1 MTCDPRIKLHLV
13 IYFIRNTLHLQKK
26 KKTKNRKEGNKA
38 EYKSKLE
45 NIFRATIISQVKLWL
60 QNTNLFKSFINWIF
74 FQCSNSDRYSLFCT
88 LFLQV

>member
-1 MTCDPRIKLHLV
+1 MTCDPRTKLHLV
-13 IYFIRNTLHLQKK
+13 IYFIRNTRHLPKK
-26 KKTKNRKEGNKA
+26 KKTTRKEGKKE

-60 QNTNLFKSFINWIF
+60 QNTNLFKSFISWIF
-74 FQCSNSDRYSLFCT
+74 FQCSNSDHYSPFCT